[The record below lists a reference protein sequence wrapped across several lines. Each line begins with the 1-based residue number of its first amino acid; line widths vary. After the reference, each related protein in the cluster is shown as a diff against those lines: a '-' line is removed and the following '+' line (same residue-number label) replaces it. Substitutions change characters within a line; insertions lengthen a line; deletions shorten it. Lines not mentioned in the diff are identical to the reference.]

1 MGIHAVVDEG
11 RGHEVKSTF
20 WYYPPL
26 FLLVCIRIG
35 LECVFSARETSL
47 VPRLVLGIGQLLQ
60 ALDHLHCIL
69 GNLRLY
75 SVATSQFVGSMIRVF
90 LRVIDIPLGDIDML
104 FILILIPEK
113 KILPVYSVLCTSKY
127 MYYVRRIAM
136 SANGSITMITPW
148 SQLVLSIIPH

>member
-1 MGIHAVVDEG
+1 M
-11 RGHEVKSTF
+11 
-20 WYYPPL
+20 
-26 FLLVCIRIG
+26 
-35 LECVFSARETSL
+35 FSARETSL

-113 KILPVYSVLCTSKY
+113 KILPVYSVLCTSMY

-148 SQLVLSIIPH
+148 SQLALSIIPH